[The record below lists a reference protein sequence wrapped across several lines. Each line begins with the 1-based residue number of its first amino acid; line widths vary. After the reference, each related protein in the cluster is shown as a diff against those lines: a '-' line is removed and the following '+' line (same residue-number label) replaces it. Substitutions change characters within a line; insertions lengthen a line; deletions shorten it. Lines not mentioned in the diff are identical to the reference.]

1 MLVEL
6 EQHGDVA
13 VLYLNDLRRKNA
25 LSNGLVDALIAGLAE
40 TASGQAPARAIVIS
54 NRGDDF
60 CAGADIKDMLAT
72 GWLEKAAG
80 SGETLTPV
88 DLFKAIDREPR
99 PVVAAV
105 QGLVLGGGVELA
117 TVCDL
122 VVAEKGTT
130 FRLPEIGLGV
140 LPNTALSRL
149 PAMIGTRRTAELIL
163 SRRPWGAD
171 EALANGFVTSV
182 VSREDLVAAA
192 VKLAQSIV
200 RGAPPKA
207 IAGVK
212 AALREDD
219 WDRTDGF
226 LDLMDGAEWREG
238 TTAFAEKRRPDYERF
253 WRQE

>member
-1 MLVEL
+1 MLVEH
-6 EQHGDVA
+6 ERHGDVA

-40 TASGQAPARAIVIS
+40 TGSGERPARAIVIS

-60 CAGADIKDMLAT
+60 CAGADIKDMLAS
-72 GWLEKAAG
+72 GWLEKTAG
-80 SGETLTPV
+80 AGEARTPV
-88 DLFKAIDREPR
+88 DLFKAIDRTPR
-99 PVVAAV
+99 LVIAAV

-117 TVCDL
+117 AACDL
-122 VVAEKGTT
+122 VVAEKSTT

-149 PAMIGTRRTAELIL
+149 PAMIGMRQTAELIL
-163 SRRPWGAD
+163 SRRPWSAD
-171 EALANGFVTSV
+171 EARANGFVVSV
-182 VSREDLVAAA
+182 VSRENLVAEA

-200 RGAPPKA
+200 RGAPPRA

-212 AALREDD
+212 AALRADD

-238 TTAFAEKRRPDYERF
+238 ATAFAEKRRPDYEQF
-253 WRQE
+253 WRRK